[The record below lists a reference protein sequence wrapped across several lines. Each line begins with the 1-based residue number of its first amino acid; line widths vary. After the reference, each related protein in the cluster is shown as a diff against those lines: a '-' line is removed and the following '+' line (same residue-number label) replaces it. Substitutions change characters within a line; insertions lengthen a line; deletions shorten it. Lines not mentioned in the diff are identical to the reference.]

1 MAGEQRIRDVYI
13 QYDKNG
19 ETPKYETPLAAGAD
33 LFAAEDMVI
42 RPFEKVAIPL
52 GLKFAIP
59 DNMELQIRAR
69 SGLSLRTNLKISN
82 SIGTID
88 ADSVSDISVIL
99 ENNYNIA
106 NLPYEIANDI
116 SILDDLKNNYTEVR
130 LSDYLESKGNDVSD
144 YEDEGKKTYK
154 KLLKTYIY
162 LDKNGNPYGTIYIK
176 KGNRI
181 AQMVLAKYYKA
192 NFIKTDDVSKLKS
205 VNRGGD
211 LVIQAFKIPLF
222 CRENLN
228 YNI

>member
-205 VNRGGD
+205 VNRGGG
-211 LVIQAFKIPLF
+211 FGHTGF
-222 CRENLN
+222 
-228 YNI
+228 

>member
-1 MAGEQRIRDVYI
+1 MVGEQRVRDVYI

-130 LSDYLESKGNDVSD
+130 LSDYLESKGHDVSD
-144 YEDEGKKTYK
+144 YEDEGKKAYK

-205 VNRGGD
+205 VNRGGG
-211 LVIQAFKIPLF
+211 FGHTGF
-222 CRENLN
+222 
-228 YNI
+228 

>member
-1 MAGEQRIRDVYI
+1 MAGEQRVRDVYI

-33 LFAAEDMVI
+33 LFAAADMVI

-130 LSDYLESKGNDVSD
+130 LSDYLESKGRDISS
-144 YEDEGKKTYK
+144 YEDEGKKAYK

-192 NFIKTDDVSKLKS
+192 NFIETDDVSKFKS
-205 VNRGGD
+205 VNRGGG
-211 LVIQAFKIPLF
+211 FGHTGF
-222 CRENLN
+222 
-228 YNI
+228 

>member
-33 LFAAEDMVI
+33 LFVAEDMVI

-130 LSDYLESKGNDVSD
+130 LSDYLEAKGHDVSS
-144 YEDEGKKTYK
+144 YEDEEKKAYK

-205 VNRGGD
+205 VNRGGG
-211 LVIQAFKIPLF
+211 FGHTGF
-222 CRENLN
+222 
-228 YNI
+228 

>member
-130 LSDYLESKGNDVSD
+130 LSDYLESKGHDISS
-144 YEDEGKKTYK
+144 YEDEGKKAYK

-162 LDKNGNPYGTIYIK
+162 LDKKGNPYGTIYIK

-205 VNRGGD
+205 VNRGGG
-211 LVIQAFKIPLF
+211 FGHTGF
-222 CRENLN
+222 
-228 YNI
+228 

>member
-1 MAGEQRIRDVYI
+1 MVGEQRVRDVYI

-116 SILDDLKNNYTEVR
+116 SILDDLKNNYIEVR
-130 LSDYLESKGNDVSD
+130 LSDYLESKGHDISD
-144 YEDEGKKTYK
+144 YEDEGKKSYK

-205 VNRGGD
+205 VNRGGG
-211 LVIQAFKIPLF
+211 FGHTGF
-222 CRENLN
+222 
-228 YNI
+228 

>member
-1 MAGEQRIRDVYI
+1 MAGEKRVRDVYI

-130 LSDYLESKGNDVSD
+130 LKDYLESKGHDISS
-144 YEDEGKKTYK
+144 YEDEGKKAYK

-205 VNRGGD
+205 VNRGGG
-211 LVIQAFKIPLF
+211 FGHTGF
-222 CRENLN
+222 
-228 YNI
+228 

>member
-33 LFAAEDMVI
+33 LFVAEDMVI

-106 NLPYEIANDI
+106 NDI

-130 LSDYLESKGNDVSD
+130 LSDYLEAKGHDVSS
-144 YEDEGKKTYK
+144 YEDEGKKAYK

-205 VNRGGD
+205 VNRGGG
-211 LVIQAFKIPLF
+211 FGHTGF
-222 CRENLN
+222 
-228 YNI
+228 

>member
-1 MAGEQRIRDVYI
+1 MAGEQRVRDVYI

-106 NLPYEIANDI
+106 NLLYEIANDI

-130 LSDYLESKGNDVSD
+130 LKDYLESKGHDISS
-144 YEDEGKKTYK
+144 YEDEGKKAYK

-205 VNRGGD
+205 VNRGGG
-211 LVIQAFKIPLF
+211 FGHTGF
-222 CRENLN
+222 
-228 YNI
+228 

>member
-130 LSDYLESKGNDVSD
+130 LRDYLESKGHDISS
-144 YEDEGKKTYK
+144 YEDEGKKAYK

-205 VNRGGD
+205 VNRGGG
-211 LVIQAFKIPLF
+211 FGHTGF
-222 CRENLN
+222 
-228 YNI
+228 

>member
-130 LSDYLESKGNDVSD
+130 LSDYLESKGNDVSS
-144 YEDEGKKTYK
+144 YEDEGKKAYK

-205 VNRGGD
+205 VNRGGG
-211 LVIQAFKIPLF
+211 FGHTGF
-222 CRENLN
+222 
-228 YNI
+228 

>member
-1 MAGEQRIRDVYI
+1 MAGEQRVRDVYI

-130 LSDYLESKGNDVSD
+130 LKDYLESKGHDVSS
-144 YEDEGKKTYK
+144 YEDEGKKAYK

-205 VNRGGD
+205 VNRGGG
-211 LVIQAFKIPLF
+211 FGHTGF
-222 CRENLN
+222 
-228 YNI
+228 

>member
-116 SILDDLKNNYTEVR
+116 RILDDLKNNYTEVR
-130 LSDYLESKGNDVSD
+130 LSDYLESKGHDISS
-144 YEDEGKKTYK
+144 YEDEGKKAYK

-205 VNRGGD
+205 VNRGGG
-211 LVIQAFKIPLF
+211 FGHTGF
-222 CRENLN
+222 
-228 YNI
+228 

>member
-130 LSDYLESKGNDVSD
+130 LSDYLAAKGHDVSS
-144 YEDEGKKTYK
+144 YEDEGKKAYK

-181 AQMVLAKYYKA
+181 AQIVLAKYYKA

-205 VNRGGD
+205 VNRGGG
-211 LVIQAFKIPLF
+211 FGHTGF
-222 CRENLN
+222 
-228 YNI
+228 

>member
-13 QYDKNG
+13 QYDKDG

-130 LSDYLESKGNDVSD
+130 LSDYLESKGHDISS
-144 YEDEGKKTYK
+144 YEDEGKKAYK

-162 LDKNGNPYGTIYIK
+162 LDKNWNPYGTIYIK

-205 VNRGGD
+205 VNRGGG
-211 LVIQAFKIPLF
+211 FGHTGF
-222 CRENLN
+222 
-228 YNI
+228 

>member
-1 MAGEQRIRDVYI
+1 MAGEQRVRDVYI

-52 GLKFAIP
+52 ELKFAIP

-130 LSDYLESKGNDVSD
+130 LSDYLEAKGNDVSS

-205 VNRGGD
+205 VNRGGG
-211 LVIQAFKIPLF
+211 FGHTGF
-222 CRENLN
+222 
-228 YNI
+228 

>member
-1 MAGEQRIRDVYI
+1 MVGEQRVRDVYI

-116 SILDDLKNNYTEVR
+116 SILDDLKNNYIEVR
-130 LSDYLESKGNDVSD
+130 LSDYLESKGHDISD
-144 YEDEGKKTYK
+144 YEDEGKKAYK

-205 VNRGGD
+205 VNRGSG
-211 LVIQAFKIPLF
+211 FGHTGF
-222 CRENLN
+222 
-228 YNI
+228 

>member
-1 MAGEQRIRDVYI
+1 MAGEQRVRDVYI

-130 LSDYLESKGNDVSD
+130 LSDYLESKGRDISS
-144 YEDEGKKTYK
+144 YEDEGKKAYK

-192 NFIKTDDVSKLKS
+192 NFIETDDVSKFKS
-205 VNRGGD
+205 VNRGGG
-211 LVIQAFKIPLF
+211 FGHTGF
-222 CRENLN
+222 
-228 YNI
+228 

>member
-130 LSDYLESKGNDVSD
+130 LSDYLESKGHDISD
-144 YEDEGKKTYK
+144 YEDEGKKAYK

-205 VNRGGD
+205 VNRGGG
-211 LVIQAFKIPLF
+211 FGHTGF
-222 CRENLN
+222 
-228 YNI
+228 

>member
-1 MAGEQRIRDVYI
+1 M
-13 QYDKNG
+13 
-19 ETPKYETPLAAGAD
+19 
-33 LFAAEDMVI
+33 
-42 RPFEKVAIPL
+42 
-52 GLKFAIP
+52 
-59 DNMELQIRAR
+59 
-69 SGLSLRTNLKISN
+69 KISN

-130 LSDYLESKGNDVSD
+130 LSDYLESKGHDISS
-144 YEDEGKKTYK
+144 YEDEGKKAYK

-205 VNRGGD
+205 VNRGGG
-211 LVIQAFKIPLF
+211 FGHTGF
-222 CRENLN
+222 
-228 YNI
+228 

>member
-13 QYDKNG
+13 QYDKYG

-69 SGLSLRTNLKISN
+69 SGISLRTNLKISN

-116 SILDDLKNNYTEVR
+116 SILDDLKNKKN
-130 LSDYLESKGNDVSD
+130 LSSGND
-144 YEDEGKKTYK
+144 KKSM
-154 KLLKTYIY
+154 LWWNII
-162 LDKNGNPYGTIYIK
+162 TI
-176 KGNRI
+176 
-181 AQMVLAKYYKA
+181 
-192 NFIKTDDVSKLKS
+192 
-205 VNRGGD
+205 
-211 LVIQAFKIPLF
+211 
-222 CRENLN
+222 
-228 YNI
+228 

>member
-1 MAGEQRIRDVYI
+1 MAGEQRVRDVYI

-130 LSDYLESKGNDVSD
+130 LSDYLESKGHDISS
-144 YEDEGKKTYK
+144 YEDEGKKAYK

-162 LDKNGNPYGTIYIK
+162 LDKKGNPYGTIYIK

-205 VNRGGD
+205 VNRGGG
-211 LVIQAFKIPLF
+211 FGHTGF
-222 CRENLN
+222 
-228 YNI
+228 

>member
-130 LSDYLESKGNDVSD
+130 LSDYLESKGHDVSS
-144 YEDEGKKTYK
+144 YEDERKKAYK

-205 VNRGGD
+205 VNRGGG
-211 LVIQAFKIPLF
+211 FGHTGF
-222 CRENLN
+222 
-228 YNI
+228 

>member
-106 NLPYEIANDI
+106 NIPYEIANDI

-130 LSDYLESKGNDVSD
+130 LSDYLEDKGHDVSS
-144 YEDEGKKTYK
+144 YEDEGKKAYK

-205 VNRGGD
+205 VNRGGG
-211 LVIQAFKIPLF
+211 FGHTGF
-222 CRENLN
+222 
-228 YNI
+228 

>member
-1 MAGEQRIRDVYI
+1 MAGEQRVRDVYI

-130 LSDYLESKGNDVSD
+130 LKDYLESKGHDISS
-144 YEDEGKKTYK
+144 YEDEGKKAYK

-205 VNRGGD
+205 VNRGGG
-211 LVIQAFKIPLF
+211 FGHTGF
-222 CRENLN
+222 
-228 YNI
+228 

>member
-1 MAGEQRIRDVYI
+1 MAGEQRVRDVYI

-19 ETPKYETPLAAGAD
+19 ETSKYETPLAAGAD

-130 LSDYLESKGNDVSD
+130 LRDYLESKGHDISS
-144 YEDEGKKTYK
+144 YEDEGKKAYK

-205 VNRGGD
+205 VNRGGG
-211 LVIQAFKIPLF
+211 FGHTGF
-222 CRENLN
+222 
-228 YNI
+228 

>member
-1 MAGEQRIRDVYI
+1 MVGEQRVRDVYI

-192 NFIKTDDVSKLKS
+192 NFIKTDDVSKFKS
-205 VNRGGD
+205 VNRGGG
-211 LVIQAFKIPLF
+211 FGHTGF
-222 CRENLN
+222 
-228 YNI
+228 

>member
-1 MAGEQRIRDVYI
+1 MAGEQRVRDVYI

-52 GLKFAIP
+52 ELKFAIP

-130 LSDYLESKGNDVSD
+130 LSDYLESKGNDVSS

-205 VNRGGD
+205 VNRGGG
-211 LVIQAFKIPLF
+211 FGHTGF
-222 CRENLN
+222 
-228 YNI
+228 

>member
-1 MAGEQRIRDVYI
+1 MAGEQRVRDVYI

-116 SILDDLKNNYTEVR
+116 SILDDLKNNYNEVR
-130 LSDYLESKGNDVSD
+130 LSDYLESKGHDISS
-144 YEDEGKKTYK
+144 YEDEGKKAYK

-205 VNRGGD
+205 VNRGGG
-211 LVIQAFKIPLF
+211 FGHTGF
-222 CRENLN
+222 
-228 YNI
+228 

>member
-1 MAGEQRIRDVYI
+1 MAGEQRVRDVYI

-130 LSDYLESKGNDVSD
+130 LSDYLEFKGHDISS
-144 YEDEGKKTYK
+144 YEDEGKKAYK

-205 VNRGGD
+205 VNRGGG
-211 LVIQAFKIPLF
+211 FGHTGF
-222 CRENLN
+222 
-228 YNI
+228 